1 MVSPA
6 VSHVAEYGADV
17 SSVPIF
23 RLSTLNCTPAILTVS
38 KKLAVT
44 VTEVP
49 TTTESPPEVEVTDI
63 VGVSEEVTAAS
74 CSFELTLGR
83 LISISA
89 YTNRMQ
95 ITNANIM
102 PADELILG
110 IAKRR
115 CIALTFVHALCSL
128 QRLDI

>member
-1 MVSPA
+1 MGSPA

-89 YTNRMQ
+89 YTNRTPAIN
-95 ITNANIM
+95 ITTM
-102 PADELILG
+102 LKEVLILG
-110 IAKRR
+110 MMN
-115 CIALTFVHALCSL
+115 
-128 QRLDI
+128 